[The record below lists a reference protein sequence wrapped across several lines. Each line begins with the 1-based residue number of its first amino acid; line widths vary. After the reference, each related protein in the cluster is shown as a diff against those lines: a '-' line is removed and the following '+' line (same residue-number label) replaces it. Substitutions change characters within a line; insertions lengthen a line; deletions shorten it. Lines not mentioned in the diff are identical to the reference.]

1 MSTSGEVMEK
11 TKRVKVAVAVG
22 WGAALLL
29 GVSTRAVAE
38 EKKGPP
44 PTAAASVAATL
55 AKEPPVAEVVAEAL
69 RYFRLHPEAVDAVR
83 SAAHTRALL
92 PLVAG
97 GFRYDD
103 DKFVR
108 FEEQSPTPV
117 QNNENTNR
125 HTNSYSVGAVW
136 DLRELVFNPAEV
148 QVYGLVGIQRDLMLE
163 VTRTY
168 FLRKQLLLLRT
179 QKPPEDAV
187 TAATLDLRVEE
198 YTAVLD
204 VLTGGWFSRA
214 RGTASARE

>member
-1 MSTSGEVMEK
+1 MAK
-11 TKRVKVAVAVG
+11 TRNTTVAVALG
-22 WGAALLL
+22 LGAALL
-29 GVSTRAVAE
+29 STRAVAE
-38 EKKGPP
+38 EKKVPAP
-44 PTAAASVAATL
+44 AAATAVAQAP
-55 AKEPPVAEVVAEAL
+55 KEPPVADVVAEAL

-108 FEEQSPTPV
+108 FEEQTPTPV

-168 FLRKQLLLLRT
+168 FLRKQLILLRT

-187 TAATLDLRVEE
+187 TAATLDLRIEE

-204 VLTGGWFSRA
+204 TLTGGWFSRA
-214 RGTASARE
+214 RGMLSAKE